1 MSIHQ
6 ILKGANTFERKNRA
20 YQATFRHFFWRYA
33 ADGGST
39 DRYHE
44 GLYNITRESDETRSD
59 LRRRIKYYLGAKKID
74 GLSERTLK
82 NYKANLESFA
92 AKVEKSAAKIT
103 TDDIRGYIAY
113 LDETRHLKETSLQ
126 THINTLR
133 AFFGWLTVEEKI
145 KKNSYVLLTQWILKE
160 LI

>member
-44 GLYNITRESDETRSD
+44 GLQYHARKRRNEERPAPPDQVLSGREED
-59 LRRRIKYYLGAKKID
+59 RRAVRADAEELQ
-74 GLSERTLK
+74 SEP
-82 NYKANLESFA
+82 
-92 AKVEKSAAKIT
+92 
-103 TDDIRGYIAY
+103 
-113 LDETRHLKETSLQ
+113 
-126 THINTLR
+126 
-133 AFFGWLTVEEKI
+133 
-145 KKNSYVLLTQWILKE
+145 
-160 LI
+160 